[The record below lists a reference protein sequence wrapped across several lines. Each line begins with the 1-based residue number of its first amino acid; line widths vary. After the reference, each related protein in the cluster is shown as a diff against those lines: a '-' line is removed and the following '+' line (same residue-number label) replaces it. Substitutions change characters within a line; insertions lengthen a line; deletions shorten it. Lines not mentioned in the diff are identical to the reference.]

1 MKIWDFDAKM
11 ILNVLDDPLDVTHRI
26 SELTLQDYTDNRNNY
41 PGQRIQDS
49 DLFHDVS
56 QTMQSVIIE
65 AYPEIYDITEFECC
79 LQHQTE

>member
-41 PGQRIQDS
+41 PGQRNTGFRSVSRCQS
-49 DLFHDVS
+49 DH
-56 QTMQSVIIE
+56 
-65 AYPEIYDITEFECC
+65 AECD
-79 LQHQTE
+79 H